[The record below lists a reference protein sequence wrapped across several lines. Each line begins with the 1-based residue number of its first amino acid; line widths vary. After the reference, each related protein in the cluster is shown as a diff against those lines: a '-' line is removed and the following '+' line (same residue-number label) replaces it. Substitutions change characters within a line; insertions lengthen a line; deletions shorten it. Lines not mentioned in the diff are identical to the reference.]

1 MRNGRGLVTSFI
13 AAQRLANL
21 RNTLWNRQQLAFS
34 SSVASSSTPPV
45 QEESEQLAI
54 RFEYGLPLLDVP
66 LPSRNEPCQFTMRPL
81 SDSVGSLC
89 NFLRQEDRGIDYVA
103 VYGTNGVKL
112 ATCTSI
118 EHLLQFGAFRL
129 RLNDKFY
136 NVSVP
141 KSGTTP
147 YDSDKLRQL
156 DDLRATVAS
165 LHAALCVDE
174 YKLSRE
180 KKLLLQLENAE
191 TLLAPLHEAK
201 QRIEQEC
208 EAHTDRV
215 MWSGF
220 AAMGVQTGL
229 FARLTWWEY
238 SWDIME
244 PVTYF
249 ATYSTVCATF
259 GYYLYT
265 KQVRNQRIIQ
275 IANKYFQSFEY
286 PSARERV
293 YTKQFYRRAQK
304 QNFDIERYNR
314 LVNEVEDLRNQL
326 KRMRDPLFQHLP
338 VSYLSNLETEK

>member
-1 MRNGRGLVTSFI
+1 MRNGRSLVTCL
-13 AAQRLANL
+13 AAAARNAHF
-21 RNTLWNRQQLAFS
+21 RNTLWNRHRLAFS
-34 SSVASSSTPPV
+34 SSVASSSTSRT
-45 QEESEQLAI
+45 EEVTQPLAI
-54 RFEYGLPLLDVP
+54 RFEYGLPLIDVP

-81 SDSVGSLC
+81 SDTVGSLC
-89 NFLRQEDRGIDYVA
+89 DFLRQEDRGIDYVA

-129 RLNDKFY
+129 RLNDKFFD
-136 NVSVP
+136 VTVP
-141 KSGTTP
+141 KTATTP

-180 KKLLLQLENAE
+180 RKLLLQLENAE

-201 QRIEQEC
+201 LKIEAEC

-215 MWSGF
+215 MWAGF
-220 AAMGVQTGL
+220 AACGVQTGL

-249 ATYSTVCATF
+249 ATYSTVIATF

-265 KQVRNQRIIQ
+265 R
-275 IANKYFQSFEY
+275 QSFEY

-304 QNFDIERYNR
+304 QEFDIEKYNR
-314 LVNEVEDLRNQL
+314 LVNEVDDLRNQL

-338 VSYLSNLETEK
+338 VSYLSNLEHEKSE

>member
-1 MRNGRGLVTSFI
+1 MRNGRGLATSFL

-21 RNTLWNRQQLAFS
+21 RNTLWNRQNLAFS
-34 SSVASSSTPPV
+34 SSVASSSSPSI
-45 QEESEQLAI
+45 QESSQQLVV

-81 SDSVGSLC
+81 SDTVGSLC
-89 NFLRQEDRGIDYVA
+89 DFLRQEDRGIDYVA

-118 EHLLQFGAFRL
+118 EHLLQFGTFRL

-136 NVSVP
+136 EVTVP
-141 KSGTTP
+141 KTGTTP
-147 YDSDKLRQL
+147 YDSSDKLRQL

-201 QRIEQEC
+201 QKIEREC

-215 MWSGF
+215 MWAGF

-265 KQVRNQRIIQ
+265 K
-275 IANKYFQSFEY
+275 QSFEY

-338 VSYLSNLETEK
+338 VSYLSNLDIEK

>member
-1 MRNGRGLVTSFI
+1 MGNGRRLVTSFV
-13 AAQRLANL
+13 AAQKLANL
-21 RNTLWNRQQLAFS
+21 RNTLWNRQQLTFS
-34 SSVASSSTPPV
+34 SSVASSSSTPSS
-45 QEESEQLAI
+45 ESLAI
-54 RFEYGLPLLDVP
+54 RFEYGLPLIDIP

-81 SDSVGSLC
+81 SDTVGSLC
-89 NFLRQEDRGIDYVA
+89 EFLRKEDRGIDYVA

-118 EHLLQFGAFRL
+118 EHLLQFGTFRL
-129 RLNDKFY
+129 RLNDKYFD
-136 NVSVP
+136 VTVP
-141 KSGTTP
+141 KTGTAS
-147 YDSDKLRQL
+147 YDSSDKLRQL

-201 QRIEQEC
+201 QQIEREC

-215 MWSGF
+215 MWAGF

-265 KQVRNQRIIQ
+265 K
-275 IANKYFQSFEY
+275 QSFEY

-338 VSYLSNLETEK
+338 VSYLSNLETTEK

>member
-1 MRNGRGLVTSFI
+1 MRNGRRLVTSFV
-13 AAQRLANL
+13 AAQKLASL

-34 SSVASSSTPPV
+34 SSVASSSTPPI
-45 QEESEQLAI
+45 QEESQPLSI

-81 SDSVGSLC
+81 SDTVGSLC
-89 NFLRQEDRGIDYVA
+89 NFLRLEDKGIDYVA

-118 EHLLQFGAFRL
+118 EHLLQFGTFRL
-129 RLNDKFY
+129 RLNDKFF
-136 NVSVP
+136 NVTVP
-141 KSGTTP
+141 KTGTTP

-201 QRIEQEC
+201 RKIEQEC

-215 MWSGF
+215 MWAGF

-265 KQVRNQRIIQ
+265 K
-275 IANKYFQSFEY
+275 QSFEY